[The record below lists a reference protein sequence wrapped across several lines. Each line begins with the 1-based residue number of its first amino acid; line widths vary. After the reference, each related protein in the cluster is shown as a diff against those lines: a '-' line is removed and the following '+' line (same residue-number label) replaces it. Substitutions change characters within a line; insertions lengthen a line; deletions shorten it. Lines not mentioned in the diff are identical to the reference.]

1 MEHFLYDICL
11 FRWAKIGPIY
21 FGNLLMVILF
31 FGGPMLFTWLNQ
43 KGYNIVEIAIWSFK
57 YVISYVLDLF
67 FNYIFNNYNLRNK
80 TIIIMLL
87 SLFIPNDIIR
97 FIIILIL
104 SFIIINQNIEYK
116 KKNYIKEY
124 NKFGKKIYFFIYI
137 GILVMLL
144 FILKYPLFI
153 KTVSPLI
160 VIIHIFYW
168 YWFKSKK

>member
-1 MEHFLYDICL
+1 MAHFLYDICL

-21 FGNLLMVILF
+21 LGNLFMVLLF
-31 FGGPMLFTWLNQ
+31 FGGPIIFSWLNQ
-43 KGYNIVEIAIWSFK
+43 KGYNIFEVVIWSFK
-57 YVISYVLDLF
+57 YVISYVLALF
-67 FNYIFNNYNLRNK
+67 LKYIFNNYGLRNK

-87 SLFIPNDIIR
+87 SLFIPNDVIR

-104 SFIIINQNIEYK
+104 SFTIINQNIEYQK
-116 KKNYIKEY
+116 EKYFKEY
-124 NKFGKKIYFFIYI
+124 KFSKKIYFFIYI

>member
-21 FGNLLMVILF
+21 LGNLFMVLLF
-31 FGGPMLFTWLNQ
+31 FGGPIIFSWLNQ
-43 KGYNIVEIAIWSFK
+43 KGYNIFEVVIWSFK
-57 YVISYVLDLF
+57 YIISYVVELF
-67 FNYIFNNYNLRNK
+67 LKYIFNNYSLKNK

-104 SFIIINQNIEYK
+104 SFIIINQNMEYK

-124 NKFGKKIYFFIYI
+124 KFGKKTYFFIYI
-137 GILVMLL
+137 GILIILL

-153 KTVSPLI
+153 IAVPPLI

>member
-1 MEHFLYDICL
+1 MAHFLYDICL

-31 FGGPMLFTWLNQ
+31 FGGPMLFAWLNQ

-80 TIIIMLL
+80 TIILMIII
-87 SLFIPNDIIR
+87 LFIPNEIIR
-97 FIIILIL
+97 FIIILIF
-104 SFIIINQNIEYK
+104 SIIIINQNIEYK
-116 KKNYIKEY
+116 KRNYIKEY
-124 NKFGKKIYFFIYI
+124 KFGKKVYFLLYI
-137 GILVMLL
+137 IALIILL

-153 KTVSPLI
+153 TIIPYVI
-160 VIIHIFYW
+160 VILHIL